1 MGGSGMTKLEQRHK
15 DKAYE
20 LMREIVRG
28 FALQRGW
35 RTWLE
40 VVLAEAL
47 AEAEED
53 GFEAARET
61 VGDWYEPGEPWYVH

>member
-1 MGGSGMTKLEQRHK
+1 MTKPEQRHN

-28 FALQRGW
+28 FVLQRGW
-35 RTWLE
+35 RAWLE

-47 AEAEED
+47 AEAEKD

-61 VGDWYEPGEPWYVH
+61 VGEWYDPGEPRYVP